1 MGCLILL
8 MVGELK
14 HARCASLEY
23 LAGNQAI
30 AQEETKIISTLTIP
44 AWILALASIHGNC
57 YREEALEWMENADI
71 SRIYFL

>member
-8 MVGELK
+8 MVGGELK

-30 AQEETKIISTLTIP
+30 AQEETEIISTLTIS
-44 AWILALASIHGNC
+44 AWILALIFMAIVTEK
-57 YREEALEWMENADI
+57 RL
-71 SRIYFL
+71 